1 MPETPPDDP
10 PAVDRADPAA
20 DIDARLLAHLEF
32 MNRFGEQDEHGTDL
46 SLIHRNLDMTPLE
59 RIRQGDRHLAQHIRI
74 RDCARRVC

>member
-1 MPETPPDDP
+1 MSTSPEVGSAAGEDS
-10 PAVDRADPAA
+10 PAA
-20 DIDARLLAHLEF
+20 DIDPRLLAHFEF

-74 RDCARRVC
+74 RDRARRVC